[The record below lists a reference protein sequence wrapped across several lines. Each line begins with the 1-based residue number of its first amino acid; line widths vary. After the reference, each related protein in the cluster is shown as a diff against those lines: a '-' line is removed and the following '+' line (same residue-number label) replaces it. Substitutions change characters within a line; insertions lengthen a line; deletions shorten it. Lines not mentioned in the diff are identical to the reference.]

1 MTLGGDGMNED
12 IEKQTSEAATDAA
25 DNKKIKEVR
34 EITDLYDWLQC
45 IVSALVVCILLFTF
59 VARTCGV
66 VGPSMENTLY
76 EGERLIIS
84 NLFYTPRQGDIV
96 IFRKDSFRDEPI
108 VKRIIALE
116 GQKVDIDFIAGAVY
130 VDGEL
135 LEEDYIKEPTYRSL
149 DFEGEITVPEGCVFV
164 LGDNRNHSNDSR
176 DALIGCVDTRYII
189 GKAYWRIAPI
199 ERFGSL
205 YE

>member
-1 MTLGGDGMNED
+1 MNE
-12 IEKQTSEAATDAA
+12 ENEMQTTEAEA
-25 DNKKIKEVR
+25 DTADDKKKKEVR

-84 NLFYTPRQGDIV
+84 NLFYTPRRGDIV
-96 IFRKDSFRDEPI
+96 VFRKESFRDEPI

-116 GQKVDIDFIAGAVY
+116 GQTVDINFIEGYVY
-130 VDGEL
+130 VDGER
-135 LEEDYIKEPTYRSL
+135 LEEDYIKELTNRSL

-176 DALIGCVDTRYII
+176 DAAIGCVDTRYII
-189 GKAYWRIAPI
+189 GKAYWRISPL

>member
-1 MTLGGDGMNED
+1 MNEENEMQTPE
-12 IEKQTSEAATDAA
+12 IEADAA
-25 DNKKIKEVR
+25 DDKKKKAPN

-45 IVSALVVCILLFTF
+45 IVSALVTCILLFTF

-66 VGPSMENTLY
+66 VGPSMENTRY
-76 EGERLIIS
+76 EGERLIVS
-84 NLFYTPRQGDIV
+84 NLFYTPQRGDIV
-96 IFRKDSFRDEPI
+96 ILRKDSFRDEPI

-116 GQKVDIDFIAGAVY
+116 GQTVDIDFIAGAVY

-149 DFEGEITVPEGCVFV
+149 DFEGEIKVPEGCVFV

-176 DALIGCVDTRYII
+176 DALIDCVDTRYII
-189 GKAYWRIAPI
+189 GKAYWRISPV

>member
-1 MTLGGDGMNED
+1 MNED
-12 IEKQTSEAATDAA
+12 IEKQTPEAAVDAPE
-25 DNKKIKEVR
+25 DKKKKEVR

-45 IVSALVVCILLFTF
+45 IVSALVTCVLLFTF

-116 GQKVDIDFIAGAVY
+116 GQTVDIDFIAGAVY

-135 LEEDYIKEPTYRSL
+135 LEEDYIKELTYRSL
-149 DFEGEITVPEGCVFV
+149 DFEGEIKVPEGCVFV

-176 DALIGCVDTRYII
+176 DALIDCVDTRYII
-189 GKAYWRIAPI
+189 GKAYWRISPV

>member
-1 MTLGGDGMNED
+1 MNED
-12 IEKQTSEAATDAA
+12 SEMQTPEIKA
-25 DNKKIKEVR
+25 DTTGNKKKNEVR

-45 IVSALVVCILLFTF
+45 IVSALVTCILLFTF

-84 NLFYTPRQGDIV
+84 NLFYTPQRGDIV

-116 GQKVDIDFIAGAVY
+116 GQTVDIDFIAGAVY
-130 VDGEL
+130 VDGERI
-135 LEEDYIKEPTYRSL
+135 EEDYIKELTYRSL

-176 DALIGCVDTRYII
+176 DALIDCVDTRYII
-189 GKAYWRIAPI
+189 GKAIWRIAPL
-199 ERFGSL
+199 ERVGSL

>member
-1 MTLGGDGMNED
+1 MNE
-12 IEKQTSEAATDAA
+12 ENEMQTPETAVDTPD
-25 DNKKIKEVR
+25 DKKKKEVR

-45 IVSALVVCILLFTF
+45 IVSALVTCILLFTF

-76 EGERLIIS
+76 EGERLIVS
-84 NLFYTPRQGDIV
+84 NLFYTPQRGDIV
-96 IFRKDSFRDEPI
+96 ILRKDSFRDEPI

-116 GQKVDIDFIAGAVY
+116 GQTVDIDFIAGAVY

-149 DFEGEITVPEGCVFV
+149 DFEGEIKVPKGCVFV

-176 DALIGCVDTRYII
+176 DALIDCVDTRYII
-189 GKAYWRIAPI
+189 GKAYWRIAPL

>member
-1 MTLGGDGMNED
+1 MNED
-12 IEKQTSEAATDAA
+12 IEKQTPETAVDAPE
-25 DNKKIKEVR
+25 DKKKNEVR

-45 IVSALVVCILLFTF
+45 IVSALVTCILLFTF

-84 NLFYTPRQGDIV
+84 NLFYTPRRGDIV

-116 GQKVDIDFIAGAVY
+116 GQTVDIDFIAGAVY
-130 VDGEL
+130 VDGERI
-135 LEEDYIKEPTYRSL
+135 EEDYIKEPTYRSL

-176 DALIGCVDTRYII
+176 DALIDCVDTRYII
-189 GKAYWRIAPI
+189 GKAYWRIAPL

>member
-1 MTLGGDGMNED
+1 MEQGGRGMNED
-12 IEKQTSEAATDAA
+12 KEMQTPETGTGTAG
-25 DNKKIKEVR
+25 KKRKNEVR

-116 GQKVDIDFIAGAVY
+116 GQTVDIDFIAGAVY

-149 DFEGEITVPEGCVFV
+149 DFEGEIKVPEGCVFV

-176 DALIGCVDTRYII
+176 DALIDCVDTRYII
-189 GKAYWRIAPI
+189 GKAYWRISPV

>member
-1 MTLGGDGMNED
+1 MTQGGSGMNEENEMQTPA
-12 IEKQTSEAATDAA
+12 IEADAA
-25 DNKKIKEVR
+25 DGKKKKAPN

-45 IVSALVVCILLFTF
+45 IVSALVTCILLFTF

-84 NLFYTPRQGDIV
+84 NLFYTPRRGDIV
-96 IFRKDSFRDEPI
+96 IFRKDSFRDEAI

-116 GQKVDIDFIAGAVY
+116 GQTVDIDFIEGSVY
-130 VDGEL
+130 VDGERI
-135 LEEDYIKEPTYRSL
+135 EEDYIKELTYRSL
-149 DFEGEITVPEGCVFV
+149 DFEGEITVPKGCVFV

-176 DALIGCVDTRYII
+176 DALIDCVDTRYII
-189 GKAYWRIAPI
+189 GKAYWRIAPL
-199 ERFGSL
+199 ERVGSL

>member
-1 MTLGGDGMNED
+1 MRQGGSGMNED
-12 IEKQTSEAATDAA
+12 IEKQTPETAVDAPE
-25 DNKKIKEVR
+25 DKKKNEVR

-45 IVSALVVCILLFTF
+45 IVSALVTCILLFTF

-84 NLFYTPRQGDIV
+84 NLFYTPRRGDIV

-116 GQKVDIDFIAGAVY
+116 GQTVDIDFIAGAVY
-130 VDGEL
+130 VDGERI
-135 LEEDYIKEPTYRSL
+135 EEDYIKEPTYRSL
-149 DFEGEITVPEGCVFV
+149 DFEGEIKVPEGCVFV

-176 DALIGCVDTRYII
+176 DALIDCVDTRYII
-189 GKAYWRIAPI
+189 GKAYWRIAPL

>member
-1 MTLGGDGMNED
+1 MNE
-12 IEKQTSEAATDAA
+12 ENEMQTPETAVDTPD
-25 DNKKIKEVR
+25 DKKKKEVR

-45 IVSALVVCILLFTF
+45 IVSALVTCILLFTF

-84 NLFYTPRQGDIV
+84 NLFYTPQRGDIV

-116 GQKVDIDFIAGAVY
+116 GQTVDIDFIAGAVY
-130 VDGEL
+130 VDGERI
-135 LEEDYIKEPTYRSL
+135 EEDYIKELTYRSL

-176 DALIGCVDTRYII
+176 DALIDCVDTRYII
-189 GKAYWRIAPI
+189 GKAIWRIAPL
-199 ERFGSL
+199 ERVGSL

>member
-1 MTLGGDGMNED
+1 MTQGGSGMNEENEMQTPE
-12 IEKQTSEAATDAA
+12 IEADAA
-25 DNKKIKEVR
+25 DGKKKKAPN

-45 IVSALVVCILLFTF
+45 IVSALVTCILLFTF

-84 NLFYTPRQGDIV
+84 NLFYTPRRGDIV
-96 IFRKDSFRDEPI
+96 IFRKDSFRDEAI

-116 GQKVDIDFIAGAVY
+116 GQTVDIDFIEGSVY
-130 VDGEL
+130 VDGERI
-135 LEEDYIKEPTYRSL
+135 EEDYIKELTYRNL

-176 DALIGCVDTRYII
+176 DALIGCVDARYII
-189 GKAYWRIAPI
+189 GKAYWRIAPL

>member
-1 MTLGGDGMNED
+1 MNE
-12 IEKQTSEAATDAA
+12 ENEMQTPEEATGAA
-25 DNKKIKEVR
+25 GKRDRKKPN

-45 IVSALVVCILLFTF
+45 IVSALVTCILLFTF
-59 VARTCGV
+59 VASTCGV

-84 NLFYTPRQGDIV
+84 NLFYTPQRGDIV
-96 IFRKDSFRDEPI
+96 IFRKDSFRDEAI
-108 VKRIIALE
+108 VKRVIALE
-116 GQKVDIDFIAGAVY
+116 GQTVDIDFISGSVY

-135 LEEDYIKEPTYRSL
+135 LEEDYIKELTYRSL
-149 DFEGEITVPEGCVFV
+149 DFEGEVKVPKGCVFV

-176 DALIGCVDTRYII
+176 DELIGCVDTRYII
-189 GKAYWRIAPI
+189 GKAYWRITPL